1 MLIVPFINCSP
12 NQIARFLRS
21 LIFDPGPV
29 YKRTTLFWATHIS
42 LISHQPSATP
52 SVQKFFTMSSK
63 CIFCKQQV
71 RPRQGGLQCDGCLR
85 WQHRTCE
92 TGVSQSSYRSAVK
105 TGSSINWFCSTR
117 DVPQA
122 ESTRILFSESDWVRT
137 LKRSDY
143 FVPIVRVCV
152 EKQSAIKPRDAI
164 GRKQEEP
171 SLIVVS

>member
-1 MLIVPFINCSP
+1 M
-12 NQIARFLRS
+12 
-21 LIFDPGPV
+21 

-71 RPRQGGLQCDGCLR
+71 RPRQEGLQCDGCLR

-105 TGSSINWFCSTR
+105 TGSSIDWFCSTR

-143 FVPIVRVCV
+143 FVERSDYLWNEVTIVWNEVTVKWNEVTWNEVTMER
-152 EKQSAIKPRDAI
+152 SDRN
-164 GRKQEEP
+164 
-171 SLIVVS
+171 SLRT